1 MAEVTRVPIQP
12 VAKGSLTKLWLG
24 VAAAILLGAGLAW
37 AAMPKGLSID
47 TLTAGTGPTAQV
59 GDVAFIK
66 YKGKLASNGEQFDE
80 SQDIPLPVQGLF
92 PEGTPF
98 PIEEGASIPGFFAAL
113 QQMQKGGKYEV
124 YIPADQAYGAEP
136 PEGAP
141 IPPNADLIFEVEMVD
156 IMSRETFDRNLQML
170 QQMMQQGGG
179 AAGGAQGGP
188 QGGAPAGPEGSA
200 GQPQAE
206 TPSE

>member
-1 MAEVTRVPIQP
+1 MAEVTAVPIQP
-12 VAKGSLTKLWLG
+12 IAKGSLTKLWLG
-24 VAAAILLGAGLAW
+24 VALALLLGAGLAW
-37 AAMPKGLSID
+37 AAMPKGLDVD

-66 YKGKLASNGEQFDE
+66 YKGRFASNGEQFDE

-98 PIEEGASIPGFFAAL
+98 PVEEGATIPGFFAAL

-136 PEGAP
+136 PQGAP
-141 IPPNADLIFEVEMVD
+141 IPPNADLIFDIEVID
-156 IMSRETFDRNLQML
+156 IMKKETFERNLQML
-170 QQMMQQGGG
+170 QQMMQRQQGAGGPGG
-179 AAGGAQGGP
+179 APGAP
-188 QGGAPAGPEGSA
+188 PAGPEGA
-200 GQPQAE
+200 PPQPAPA
-206 TPSE
+206 PSE